1 MSWTT
6 THDAYSC
13 QVAVAIAT
21 NIQNCLYRVAV
32 FAVQLN
38 CRKGVDLDSCDVI
51 GGDVNL
57 RHDDVI
63 AVGVDVSKTVPDW
76 SKSLTV
82 HAPRSICTQTACQ
95 SSSIYL
101 KPFRVQ
107 RQLYT
112 ATSKAR
118 GYVAYVFYFLK
129 DTYVC

>member
-21 NIQNCLYRVAV
+21 NIQNRLYRVAV

-63 AVGVDVSKTVPDW
+63 AVGIDFGKLVPYW
-76 SKSLTV
+76 SQPLTV
-82 HAPRSICTQTACQ
+82 DTPRGICI
-95 SSSIYL
+95 SYL
-101 KPFRVQ
+101 
-107 RQLYT
+107 L
-112 ATSKAR
+112 
-118 GYVAYVFYFLK
+118 
-129 DTYVC
+129 